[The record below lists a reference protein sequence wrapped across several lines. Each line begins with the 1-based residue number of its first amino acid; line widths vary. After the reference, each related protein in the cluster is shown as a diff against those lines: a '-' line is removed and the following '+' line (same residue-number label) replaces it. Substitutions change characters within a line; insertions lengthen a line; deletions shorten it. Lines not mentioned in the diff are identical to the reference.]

1 MKKYIYILLV
11 LFLAEAVSYSQLIP
25 QLGNQRAGT
34 SSLQFLKI
42 GVGGRATG
50 MGETFVAVSNDITAL
65 YWNPAGLMQFEENGV
80 HFSHNEWL
88 VDLNHEFFGGVY
100 RFGGNNALGL
110 SVIALH
116 TPAMQKTTE
125 FQPGGTGEYF

>member
-1 MKKYIYILLV
+1 MKKIIYILLIFIFGV
-11 LFLAEAVSYSQLIP
+11 SCSYSQLIP

-42 GVGGRATG
+42 GAGARATG
-50 MGETFVAVSNDITAL
+50 MGETFIAVSNDITAL
-65 YWNPAGLMQFEENGV
+65 YWNPAGLMQFEESGV
-80 HFSHNEWL
+80 HFSHTEWL

-110 SVIALH
+110 SVISLN
-116 TPAMQKTTE
+116 TPA
-125 FQPGGTGEYF
+125 